1 MKYLGFTLIEVI
13 LVIGVITG
21 IGAFVVPTTVTQIYF
36 SRADSMANVIASSIY
51 AQQQYSYNGYENNE
65 YGIKVESN
73 RLILYTGNTY
83 DTRIY
88 EKVINANGVELYP
101 NLGGSDIIHF
111 DNSSLKPTK
120 SGTIRSQ
127 YGGVYV
133 DVVINSEGLVYVD
146 R

>member
-1 MKYLGFTLIEVI
+1 MKYLGFTLVEVI

-21 IGAFVVPTTVTQIYF
+21 IGAFVVPTAVTQIYF

-51 AQQQYSYNGYENNE
+51 AQQQYSYNGYENSE
-65 YGIKVESN
+65 YGIKIESN

-83 DTRIY
+83 ETRTS
-88 EKVINANGVELYP
+88 EKIINGDGVELYP
-101 NLGGSDIIHF
+101 TLGGSDIIHF
-111 DNSSLKPTK
+111 DNSSLKPTT

-127 YGGVYV
+127 YAGVFV